1 MSGKR
6 TAAGKTGLQ
15 RRAIS
20 GAAADQR
27 EARDGASAA
36 PAPVLLSLLSVSLS
50 LLSAES
56 KAHSDETALLCAKLD
71 MHAASLSSGVAAIV
85 NNFAPESLMPLLDV
99 AKVT

>member
-36 PAPVLLSLLSVSLS
+36 PAPVLLSLLSLS

-56 KAHSDETALLCAKLD
+56 KAHSEETALLCAKLD
-71 MHAASLSSGVAAIV
+71 MHAASLSSGVTAIV